1 MGEGNGALREVY
13 TSFWKE
19 VANSLLIGETERVPY
34 VRHDL
39 FKYELEAIGK
49 ILFKAYIGTW
59 YFLVILSKAFV
70 LYTSFGEAGV
80 DDLLSSL
87 FLYLSND
94 ETNMLKDLLAG
105 ESGIDDF
112 SSDKFY

>member
-1 MGEGNGALREVY
+1 MIFSGY
-13 TSFWKE
+13 
-19 VANSLLIGETERVPY
+19 
-34 VRHDL
+34 
-39 FKYELEAIGK
+39 
-49 ILFKAYIGTW
+49 
-59 YFLVILSKAFV
+59 FV